1 MYNLDEIKL
10 RALEE
15 LEKIKNLND
24 LNDFKT
30 KYLGKRGIITEMIK
44 NLKNLTL
51 EERKIFG
58 TKLNEIKE
66 FLEEQI
72 EKKKEELLDFEGEFY
87 DISLLGYKREFGNIH
102 PITRVFNEII
112 EIFVS
117 MGFSVEDGPEI
128 EEDWYNFSALNIPKY
143 HPARD
148 MQDTFYLEN
157 NNLLRTHTSPIQI
170 RTMERKNP
178 PIRIIA
184 PGRVFRRDELDAT
197 HSPVFH
203 QLEGLYVDKNVSLSD
218 LKGTIEIFIH
228 KLFSENIEIKF
239 RPSYFPFTEP
249 SLEVLIYK
257 DNKWLEILGA
267 GMVHPN
273 VLKNC
278 NINPEIYSGFAFG
291 LGIERIAMI
300 KYNINDIRLFYENDI
315 KFLKQIKGG

>member
-1 MYNLDEIKL
+1 MYNLEEIKL
-10 RALEE
+10 KALEE
-15 LEKIKNLND
+15 LENVKNLND
-24 LNDFKT
+24 LNEFKS
-30 KYLGKRGIITEMIK
+30 KYLGKKGIISEMIK
-44 NLKNLTL
+44 NLKNLTI

-58 TKLNEIKE
+58 AKLNEIKE
-66 FLEEQI
+66 FLEEKI
-72 EKKKEELLDFEGEFY
+72 EKKKEEIIDLEDGFY
-87 DISLLGYKREFGNIH
+87 DISLLGYKRAFGNIH

-112 EIFVS
+112 EIFIS

-128 EEDWYNFSALNIPKY
+128 EEDWYNFTALNIPKY

-157 NNLLRTHTSPIQI
+157 NKLLRTHTSPIQI
-170 RTMERKNP
+170 RTMERKKP

-218 LKGTIEIFIH
+218 LKGTIEIFIR
-228 KLFSENIEIKF
+228 KLFSEDIKIKF

-278 NINPEIYSGFAFG
+278 NINSDIYSGFAFG

-315 KFLKQIKGG
+315 KFLRQIKGG

>member
-1 MYNLDEIKL
+1 MYNLEEIKL
-10 RALEE
+10 KALEE
-15 LEKIKNLND
+15 LENVKNLND
-24 LNDFKT
+24 LNEFKS
-30 KYLGKRGIITEMIK
+30 KYLGKKGIISEMLK
-44 NLKNLTL
+44 NLKNLTI

-58 TKLNEIKE
+58 AKLNEIKE
-66 FLEEQI
+66 FLEEKI
-72 EKKKEELLDFEGEFY
+72 ERKKEEIIDLEGSFY
-87 DISLLGYKREFGNIH
+87 DISLLGYKRAFGNIH

-112 EIFVS
+112 EIFIS

-128 EEDWYNFSALNIPKY
+128 EEDWYNFTALNIPKY

-157 NNLLRTHTSPIQI
+157 NKLLRTHTSPIQI
-170 RTMERKNP
+170 RTMERKKP

-218 LKGTIEIFIH
+218 LKGTIEIFIR
-228 KLFSENIEIKF
+228 KLFSEDIKIKF

-291 LGIERIAMI
+291 LGIERITMI

-315 KFLKQIKGG
+315 KFLRQIKGG

>member
-1 MYNLDEIKL
+1 MYNLEEFKL
-10 RALEE
+10 KALEE
-15 LEKIKNLND
+15 LEKIKNLKD
-24 LNDFKT
+24 LSEFKT
-30 KYLGKRGIITEMIK
+30 KYLGKKGIITEMIK
-44 NLKNLTL
+44 NLKTLAL
-51 EERKIFG
+51 EERKVFG
-58 TKLNEIKE
+58 AKLNEIKE
-66 FLEEQI
+66 FLEEKI
-72 EKKKEELLDFEGEFY
+72 ERKKEELLDLEGDFY

-102 PITRVFNEII
+102 PITRVFNEIVD
-112 EIFVS
+112 IFLS
-117 MGFSVEDGPEI
+117 MGFSIEDGPEI
-128 EEDWYNFSALNIPKY
+128 EEDWYNFTALNIPKY

-157 NNLLRTHTSPIQI
+157 NKLLRTHTSPIQI

-218 LKGTIEIFIH
+218 LKGTIQIFIH
-228 KLFSENIEIKF
+228 KLFSKDIEIKF

>member
-1 MYNLDEIKL
+1 MHNLEEIKL
-10 RALEE
+10 KALEE
-15 LEKIKNLND
+15 LERIKNLND
-24 LNDFKT
+24 LNEFKI
-30 KYLGKRGIITEMIK
+30 KYLGKKGIITEMIK
-44 NLKNLTL
+44 NLKTLTL
-51 EERKIFG
+51 EERRIFG
-58 TKLNEIKE
+58 AKLNEIKD
-66 FLEEQI
+66 FLEERI
-72 EKKKEELLDFEGEFY
+72 EKKKEELIDLEGDFY

-112 EIFVS
+112 DIFLS
-117 MGFSVEDGPEI
+117 MGFSIEDGPEI
-128 EEDWYNFSALNIPKY
+128 EEDWYNFTALNIPKY

-157 NNLLRTHTSPIQI
+157 NKLLRTHTSPIQI
-170 RTMERKNP
+170 RTMEKNNP

-228 KLFSENIEIKF
+228 KLFSKDIEIKF

-267 GMVHPN
+267 GMVHPK

-291 LGIERIAMI
+291 LGIERITMI

>member
-1 MYNLDEIKL
+1 MYNLEEFKL
-10 RALEE
+10 KALEE
-15 LEKIKNLND
+15 LEKIKNLKD
-24 LNDFKT
+24 LSEFKT
-30 KYLGKRGIITEMIK
+30 KYLGKKGIITEMIK
-44 NLKNLTL
+44 NLKTLAL
-51 EERKIFG
+51 EERKVFG
-58 TKLNEIKE
+58 AKLNEIKE
-66 FLEEQI
+66 FLEEKI
-72 EKKKEELLDFEGEFY
+72 ERKKEELLDLEGDFY

-102 PITRVFNEII
+102 PITRVFNEIVD
-112 EIFVS
+112 IFLS
-117 MGFSVEDGPEI
+117 MGFSIEDGPEI
-128 EEDWYNFSALNIPKY
+128 EEDWYNFTALNIPKY

-157 NNLLRTHTSPIQI
+157 NKLLRTHTSPIQI

-203 QLEGLYVDKNVSLSD
+203 QLEGLYVDRNVSLSD
-218 LKGTIEIFIH
+218 LKGTIQIFIH
-228 KLFSENIEIKF
+228 KLFSKDIEIKF

>member
-1 MYNLDEIKL
+1 MYNLEEIKL
-10 RALEE
+10 KALEE
-15 LEKIKNLND
+15 LENVKNLND
-24 LNDFKT
+24 LNEFKS
-30 KYLGKRGIITEMIK
+30 KYLGKKGIISEMIK
-44 NLKNLTL
+44 NLKNLAI

-66 FLEEQI
+66 FLEEKI
-72 EKKKEELLDFEGEFY
+72 ERKKEEIIDLEGSFY
-87 DISLLGYKREFGNIH
+87 DISLLGYKRAFGNIH

-112 EIFVS
+112 EIFIS

-128 EEDWYNFSALNIPKY
+128 EEDWYNFTALNIPKY

-157 NNLLRTHTSPIQI
+157 NKLLRTHTSPIQI
-170 RTMERKNP
+170 RTMERKKP

-218 LKGTIEIFIH
+218 LKGTIEIFIR
-228 KLFSENIEIKF
+228 KLFSEDIKIKF

-278 NINPEIYSGFAFG
+278 NINSDIYGGFAFG

-315 KFLKQIKGG
+315 KFLRQIKGG

>member
-1 MYNLDEIKL
+1 MYNLEEIKL
-10 RALEE
+10 KALEE
-15 LEKIKNLND
+15 LEKVKNLND
-24 LNDFKT
+24 LNEFKS
-30 KYLGKRGIITEMIK
+30 KYLGKKGIISEMIK
-44 NLKNLTL
+44 NLKNLAI

-58 TKLNEIKE
+58 AKLNEIKE
-66 FLEEQI
+66 FLEEKI
-72 EKKKEELLDFEGEFY
+72 ERKKEEIIDLEGSFY
-87 DISLLGYKREFGNIH
+87 DISLLGYKRAFGNIH

-112 EIFVS
+112 EIFIS

-128 EEDWYNFSALNIPKY
+128 EEDWYNFTALNIPKY

-157 NNLLRTHTSPIQI
+157 NKLLRTHTSPIQI
-170 RTMERKNP
+170 RTMERKKP

-218 LKGTIEIFIH
+218 LKGTIEIFIR
-228 KLFSENIEIKF
+228 KLFSEDIKIKF

-278 NINPEIYSGFAFG
+278 NINSDIYSGFAFG

-315 KFLKQIKGG
+315 KFLRQIKGG

>member
-1 MYNLDEIKL
+1 MYNLDDIKS
-10 RALEE
+10 RTLEE

-24 LNDFKT
+24 LNEFKN
-30 KYLGKRGIITEMIK
+30 KYPGKNGIITEMIR
-44 NLKNLTL
+44 NLRNLTI
-51 EERKIFG
+51 EERRVFG
-58 TKLNEIKE
+58 NKLNEIKQ

-72 EKKKEELLDFEGEFY
+72 EKKREELLDLEGEFY

-112 EIFVS
+112 DIFVS

-157 NNLLRTHTSPIQI
+157 GNLLRTHTSPIQI
-170 RTMERKNP
+170 RTMEKSKP

-203 QLEGLYVDKNVSLSD
+203 QLEGLYVDRNVSLSD

-228 KLFSENIEIKF
+228 KLFSEDIGIKF

-278 NINPEIYSGFAFG
+278 NIDPEIYSGFAFG

>member
-1 MYNLDEIKL
+1 MYNLEEIKL
-10 RALEE
+10 KALEE
-15 LEKIKNLND
+15 LENVKNLND
-24 LNDFKT
+24 LNEFKS
-30 KYLGKRGIITEMIK
+30 KYLGKKGIISEMIK
-44 NLKNLTL
+44 NLKNLAI

-58 TKLNEIKE
+58 AKLNEIKE
-66 FLEEQI
+66 FLEEKI
-72 EKKKEELLDFEGEFY
+72 ERKKEEIIDLEGSFY
-87 DISLLGYKREFGNIH
+87 DISLLGYKRAFGNIH

-112 EIFVS
+112 EIFIS

-128 EEDWYNFSALNIPKY
+128 EEDWYNFTALNIPKY

-157 NNLLRTHTSPIQI
+157 NKLLRTHTSPIQI
-170 RTMERKNP
+170 RTMERKKP

-218 LKGTIEIFIH
+218 LKGTIEIFIR
-228 KLFSENIEIKF
+228 KLFSEDIKIKF

-278 NINPEIYSGFAFG
+278 NINSDIYGGFAFG

-315 KFLKQIKGG
+315 KFLRQIKGG

>member
-1 MYNLDEIKL
+1 MYNLEEIKL
-10 RALEE
+10 KALEE
-15 LEKIKNLND
+15 LENVKNLND
-24 LNDFKT
+24 LNEFKS
-30 KYLGKRGIITEMIK
+30 KYLGKKGIISEMIK
-44 NLKNLTL
+44 SLKNLAI

-58 TKLNEIKE
+58 AKLNEIKE
-66 FLEEQI
+66 FLEEKI
-72 EKKKEELLDFEGEFY
+72 ERKKEEIIDLEGGFY
-87 DISLLGYKREFGNIH
+87 DISLLGYKRAFGNIH
-102 PITRVFNEII
+102 PITRVFNQII
-112 EIFVS
+112 EIFIS

-128 EEDWYNFSALNIPKY
+128 EEDWYNFTALNIPKY

-157 NNLLRTHTSPIQI
+157 NKLLRTHTSPIQI
-170 RTMERKNP
+170 RTMERKKP

-218 LKGTIEIFIH
+218 LKGTIEIFIR
-228 KLFSENIEIKF
+228 KLFSEDIKIKF

-278 NINPEIYSGFAFG
+278 NINSDIYSGFAFG

-315 KFLKQIKGG
+315 KFLRQIKGG

>member
-1 MYNLDEIKL
+1 MYNLEEFKL
-10 RALEE
+10 KALEE
-15 LEKIKNLND
+15 LEKIKNLKD
-24 LNDFKT
+24 LSEFKT
-30 KYLGKRGIITEMIK
+30 KYLGKKGIITEMIK
-44 NLKNLTL
+44 NLKTLAL
-51 EERKIFG
+51 EERKVFG
-58 TKLNEIKE
+58 AKLNEIKE
-66 FLEEQI
+66 FLEEKI
-72 EKKKEELLDFEGEFY
+72 ERKKEELLDLEGDFY
-87 DISLLGYKREFGNIH
+87 DISLLGYKREFGNIQ
-102 PITRVFNEII
+102 PITRVFNEIVD
-112 EIFVS
+112 IFLS
-117 MGFSVEDGPEI
+117 MGFSIEDGPEI
-128 EEDWYNFSALNIPKY
+128 EEDWYNFTALNIPKY

-157 NNLLRTHTSPIQI
+157 NKLLRTHTSPIQI

-218 LKGTIEIFIH
+218 LKGTIQIFIH
-228 KLFSENIEIKF
+228 KLFSKDIEIKF

>member
-1 MYNLDEIKL
+1 MYNLEEIKL
-10 RALEE
+10 KALEE
-15 LEKIKNLND
+15 LENVKNLND
-24 LNDFKT
+24 LNEFKS
-30 KYLGKRGIITEMIK
+30 KYLGKKGIISEMIK
-44 NLKNLTL
+44 NLKNLTI

-58 TKLNEIKE
+58 AKLNEIKE
-66 FLEEQI
+66 FLEEKI
-72 EKKKEELLDFEGEFY
+72 EIKKEEIIDLEGSFY
-87 DISLLGYKREFGNIH
+87 DISLLGYKRAFGNIH

-112 EIFVS
+112 EIFIS

-128 EEDWYNFSALNIPKY
+128 EEDWYNFTALNIPKY

-157 NNLLRTHTSPIQI
+157 NKLLRTHTSPIQI
-170 RTMERKNP
+170 RTMERKKP

-218 LKGTIEIFIH
+218 LKGTIEIFIR
-228 KLFSENIEIKF
+228 KLFSEDIKIKF

-278 NINPEIYSGFAFG
+278 NINSDIYSGFAFG

-315 KFLKQIKGG
+315 KFLRQIKGG

>member
-1 MYNLDEIKL
+1 MHNLDEIKL

>member
-1 MYNLDEIKL
+1 MYNLEEFKL
-10 RALEE
+10 KALEE
-15 LEKIKNLND
+15 LEKIKNLKD
-24 LNDFKT
+24 LSEFKT
-30 KYLGKRGIITEMIK
+30 KYLGKKGIITEMIK
-44 NLKNLTL
+44 NLKTLAL
-51 EERKIFG
+51 EERKVFG
-58 TKLNEIKE
+58 AKLNEIKE
-66 FLEEQI
+66 FLEEKI
-72 EKKKEELLDFEGEFY
+72 ERKKEELLDLEGDSY

-102 PITRVFNEII
+102 PITRVFNEIVD
-112 EIFVS
+112 IFLS
-117 MGFSVEDGPEI
+117 MGFSIEDGPEI
-128 EEDWYNFSALNIPKY
+128 EEDWYNFTALNIPKY

-157 NNLLRTHTSPIQI
+157 NKLLRTHTSPIQI

-218 LKGTIEIFIH
+218 LKGTIQIFIH
-228 KLFSENIEIKF
+228 KLFSKDIEIKF

>member
-1 MYNLDEIKL
+1 
-10 RALEE
+10 
-15 LEKIKNLND
+15 
-24 LNDFKT
+24 
-30 KYLGKRGIITEMIK
+30 
-44 NLKNLTL
+44 
-51 EERKIFG
+51 
-58 TKLNEIKE
+58 
-66 FLEEQI
+66 
-72 EKKKEELLDFEGEFY
+72 
-87 DISLLGYKREFGNIH
+87 
-102 PITRVFNEII
+102 
-112 EIFVS
+112 
-117 MGFSVEDGPEI
+117 
-128 EEDWYNFSALNIPKY
+128 
-143 HPARD
+143 
-148 MQDTFYLEN
+148 
-157 NNLLRTHTSPIQI
+157 
-170 RTMERKNP
+170 MERKKP

-218 LKGTIEIFIH
+218 LKGTIEIFIR
-228 KLFSENIEIKF
+228 KLFSEDIKIKF

-278 NINPEIYSGFAFG
+278 NINSDIYSGFAFG

-315 KFLKQIKGG
+315 KFLRQIKGG

>member
-1 MYNLDEIKL
+1 MHNLEEIKL
-10 RALEE
+10 KALEE
-15 LEKIKNLND
+15 LERIKNLND
-24 LNDFKT
+24 LNEFKI
-30 KYLGKRGIITEMIK
+30 KYLGKKGIITEMIK
-44 NLKNLTL
+44 NLKTLTL
-51 EERKIFG
+51 EERRIFG
-58 TKLNEIKE
+58 AKLNEIKD
-66 FLEEQI
+66 FLEEKI
-72 EKKKEELLDFEGEFY
+72 EKKKEELIDLEGDFY

-112 EIFVS
+112 DIFLS
-117 MGFSVEDGPEI
+117 MGFSIEDGPEI
-128 EEDWYNFSALNIPKY
+128 EEDWYNFTALNIPKY

-157 NNLLRTHTSPIQI
+157 NKLLRTHTSPIQI
-170 RTMERKNP
+170 RTMEKNNP

-228 KLFSENIEIKF
+228 KLFSKDIEIKF

-267 GMVHPN
+267 GMVHPK

-291 LGIERIAMI
+291 LGIERITMI

>member
-1 MYNLDEIKL
+1 MYNLEEFKL
-10 RALEE
+10 KALEE
-15 LEKIKNLND
+15 LEKIKNLKD
-24 LNDFKT
+24 LGEFKT
-30 KYLGKRGIITEMIK
+30 KYLGKKGIITEMIK
-44 NLKNLTL
+44 NLKTLAL
-51 EERKIFG
+51 EERKVFG
-58 TKLNEIKE
+58 AKLNEIKE
-66 FLEEQI
+66 FLEEKI
-72 EKKKEELLDFEGEFY
+72 ERKKEELLDLEGDFY

-102 PITRVFNEII
+102 PITRVFNEIVD
-112 EIFVS
+112 IFLS
-117 MGFSVEDGPEI
+117 MGFSIEDGPEI
-128 EEDWYNFSALNIPKY
+128 EEDWYNFTALNIPKY

-157 NNLLRTHTSPIQI
+157 NKLLRTHTSPIQI

-218 LKGTIEIFIH
+218 LKGTIQIFIH
-228 KLFSENIEIKF
+228 KLFSKDIEIKF